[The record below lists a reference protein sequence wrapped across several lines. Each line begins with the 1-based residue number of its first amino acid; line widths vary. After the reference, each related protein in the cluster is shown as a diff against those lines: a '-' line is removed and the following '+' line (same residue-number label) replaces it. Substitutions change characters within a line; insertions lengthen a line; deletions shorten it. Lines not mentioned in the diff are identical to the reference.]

1 MSCIVTSMPGL
12 SMDMCQHST
21 RQFAGPELDAAI
33 QALANEAL
41 LNRLFLA
48 EGSMPLAATMSSTTR
63 MPGSLGPHE
72 VLAPRTEQQDFL
84 APPPGLQRGPVAEA
98 VPPTALAFGMK
109 ASNSEKSLH
118 SSQSNS
124 SRNTSNVSNVSNRST
139 IATVTVD
146 VKDPATQTV
155 PRMKKKGRLSTREVM
170 AKGITTVMMHQ
181 IGHCFTQD
189 MLLQCLNKE
198 GFKGAYDYV
207 YLPVGPDGSATSRG
221 YAFINMCSP
230 DLAAALVSK
239 WSGSKAFS
247 AGEEGSPGIFFSMAA
262 VQGFDANVMQI
273 TQGKLHRNR
282 RQRFLPFVA
291 GDISTS
297 L

>member
-12 SMDMCQHST
+12 NMDM
-21 RQFAGPELDAAI
+21 RQNSGRQLAGAELDAAI

-41 LNRLFLA
+41 LQRLFLT
-48 EGSMPLAATMSSTTR
+48 EGAMQPNMNSTSYMSGLNKPCEFLAPPLA
-63 MPGSLGPHE
+63 
-72 VLAPRTEQQDFL
+72 EQQDFL

-98 VPPTALAFGMK
+98 VPPTTLAFVMQ
-109 ASNSEKSLH
+109 ASNSERSLESGSGH
-118 SSQSNS
+118 SNS
-124 SRNTSNVSNVSNRST
+124 SRNTSNRSNGSSAPTPPAV
-139 IATVTVD
+139 VD
-146 VKDPATQTV
+146 VKGPAVQTG
-155 PRMKKKGRLSTREVM
+155 PRMKKKGRLSSREVIS
-170 AKGITTVMMHQ
+170 KGITTVMMHQ
-181 IGHCFTQD
+181 IGHGFTQD

-198 GFKGAYDYV
+198 GFKGGYDYV
-207 YLPVGPDGSATSRG
+207 YLPVGPDGNATSRG

-247 AGEEGSPGIFFSMAA
+247 AGEEDSPGVFFSMAA

-282 RQRFLPFVA
+282 RPRFLPFVA
-291 GDISTS
+291 GGVSTS